1 MKILVINGPNLNL
14 LGRRE
19 PKIYGRMTLA
29 DIERELRELA
39 VELDVTLEF
48 LQSNHEG
55 VLLDEIHAAR
65 ENGIAGIIINAGAYT
80 HTSIALRDAI
90 AGVALPT
97 IEVHISN
104 IHAREPFRSESML
117 APVVLGQICGLG
129 AKSYTA
135 ALYGLVAVLKAAGGE
150 GKDDI
155 QTA

>member
-19 PKIYGRMTLA
+19 PKIYGHMTLA

-117 APVVLGQICGLG
+117 APVVLGQICGFG

-135 ALYGLVAVLKAAGGE
+135 ALYGLVAVLIAAGGE

>member
-39 VELDVTLEF
+39 VELNVTLEF

-55 VLLDEIHAAR
+55 VLLDVIHAAR

-90 AGVALPT
+90 AGVAIPT
-97 IEVHISN
+97 VEVHISN

-129 AKSYTA
+129 SKSYTS
-135 ALYGLVAVLKAAGGE
+135 ALYGLVAVLKAAGG
-150 GKDDI
+150 
-155 QTA
+155 

>member
-19 PKIYGRMTLA
+19 PKVYGRMTLA

-39 VELDVTLEF
+39 AELNVSLEF

-65 ENGIAGIIINAGAYT
+65 EEGIAGIIINAGAYT

-90 AGVALPT
+90 AGVAIPT
-97 IEVHISN
+97 VEVHISN
-104 IHAREPFRSESML
+104 IHARESFRSESML

-129 AKSYTA
+129 SKSYTA
-135 ALYGLVAVLKAAGGE
+135 ALYGLVAILKAAGGE
-150 GKDDI
+150 GRDEV